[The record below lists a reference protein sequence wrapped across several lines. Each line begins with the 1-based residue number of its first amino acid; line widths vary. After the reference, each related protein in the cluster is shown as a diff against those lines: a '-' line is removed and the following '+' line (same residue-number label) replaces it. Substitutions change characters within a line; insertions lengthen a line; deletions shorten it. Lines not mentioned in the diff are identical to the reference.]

1 MSNEAMK
8 PIGTLPKFDRLVKP
22 LEKSELIKMKEEI
35 LESEDARIIHTW
47 RGKHLLDRERYEMC
61 AQLSLSATI
70 EEHYF
75 EDWMGAAEYICRQQL
90 KTIQQGCKYQKYLIG
105 QLLQYVLSRNRD
117 QDNAEKKMV
126 LAESV
131 GSEWK
136 LTGATVSKYGFF
148 ANAIDD
154 IFGLSENLARMILSD
169 KVAVSHE
176 NVLELSRLRGGEIR
190 AIGKT
195 IETENLNKITLAFIR
210 NEVKLCHIQE
220 RGVVSRKEKQD
231 MEISQNVG
239 IRQMPKYDPD
249 SGVNSLCMT
258 IESWISSIQR
268 VRNSEDFLKI
278 TEQASL
284 RLMKKLSGL
293 EYVINATQ
301 ESLVERTK
309 L

>member
-22 LEKSELIKMKEEI
+22 LEKSELIKLKEEL

-90 KTIQQGCKYQKYLIG
+90 KTMPQGSKYQKYLIG

-154 IFGLSENLARMILSD
+154 IFGLSEDLARMILSD

-176 NVLELSRLRGGEIR
+176 NVLELSRLRGEEIR
-190 AIGKT
+190 AIAKT
-195 IETENLNKITLAFIR
+195 IETENLSKITLAFIR

-220 RGVVSRKEKQD
+220 RGAVSRKEKQD

-268 VRNSEDFLKI
+268 VRNSEDFMKI